1 MAAPQ
6 CKLGSSSIA
15 MSLLTHACALCCCS
29 MGPSSGV
36 AVHMTWAGGAQ
47 PRLWSGT
54 VPRGARATAA
64 AFDLCDSRKLLA
76 GPATWACNQGSHS
89 IALTVGSPP
98 GALPREVRARAALD
112 RAYGLGHPATWACY
126 QEAHS
131 TPRTVGSPLVAVP
144 RGVRA
149 PQNCRRAPSHALR
162 TLTVSIISSVVLE

>member
-1 MAAPQ
+1 
-6 CKLGSSSIA
+6 

-36 AVHMTWAGGAQ
+36 AVHMTCAGGAQ

-76 GPATWACNQGSHS
+76 GPTTWACNQGSHS